1 MGDRLPDG
9 VPASI
14 LGSLGL
20 PALSSSTSSVVAGLA
35 AGAAAT
41 EAPLAAVEVVPG
53 LLDVSA
59 GRDIAVHGDL
69 VTHAGRG
76 PPVEVRYS
84 ADASSLGALALD
96 LLDHR
101 TSTTPFGTRTT
112 LVVPQKPALSPPAGA
127 TLFFLTFALPRSDG
141 SHAVTGTVAMRPTAA
156 AVPGADLSDLLCT
169 GRVAAGDFLSGGAHV
184 LGGTLVAA
192 STVDAAGSGTG
203 VPGPGGVAVAGRG
216 DAVGVCGGNGAH
228 VLGGTLVAVS
238 TVDAA
243 GSGSGVPGPGGVAVA
258 GRGDAVGVCGGNGA
272 HVLGGTLVA
281 VSTVDAA
288 GSGSGVPGPGGVA
301 VAGRGDAVGVCG
313 GNGAHVLGGTL
324 VAESTV
330 DAAGSGPG
338 GPGPGGVTVNGYSL
352 QAAGFVPTLLR

>member
-1 MGDRLPDG
+1 M
-9 VPASI
+9 
-14 LGSLGL
+14 
-20 PALSSSTSSVVAGLA
+20 
-35 AGAAAT
+35 
-41 EAPLAAVEVVPG
+41 
-53 LLDVSA
+53 
-59 GRDIAVHGDL
+59 HGDL

-216 DAVGVCGGNGAH
+216 DAVGVCGGIGRPRA
-228 VLGGTLVAVS
+228 GGH
-238 TVDAA
+238 A
-243 GSGSGVPGPGGVAVA
+243 GRCIDGGRCRVRVRGPGSRWCRCRWPWGCGRGLWGQRRPRAGGHA
-258 GRGDAVGVCGGNGA
+258 GRCIDGGRCR
-272 HVLGGTLVA
+272 VRVR
-281 VSTVDAA
+281 
-288 GSGSGVPGPGGVA
+288 GPGSRWCRCRWPWGCGRGLWGQRRPRA
-301 VAGRGDAVGVCG
+301 GGHAGRCIDG
-313 GNGAHVLGGTL
+313 GRCRVRA
-324 VAESTV
+324 
-330 DAAGSGPG
+330 G